1 MGRGEKVNDE
11 AYHSSK
17 SRRRTLLAPH
27 PALV

>member
-1 MGRGEKVNDE
+1 MGRCGKMNDE

-17 SRRRTLLAPH
+17 SRRRALLAH